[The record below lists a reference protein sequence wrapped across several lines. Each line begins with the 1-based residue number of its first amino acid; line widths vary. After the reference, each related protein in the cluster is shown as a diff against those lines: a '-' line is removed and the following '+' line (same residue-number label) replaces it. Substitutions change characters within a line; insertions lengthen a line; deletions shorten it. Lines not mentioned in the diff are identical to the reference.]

1 MKKASKASSAANT
14 KFKDKEQV
22 VYPIQGVG
30 QVINIYKRKF
40 EGETKLYYEIYFEVS
55 DMTVHMP
62 VDKAEEQG
70 IRPIVSKRQADAA
83 LNLIAEEFEPV
94 PADWKLRYQMNLD
107 LLKQGSIKDIATV
120 VRALYHRSKVK
131 ELPILERK
139 LFDNALNLLV
149 DEVSFSLKKSKSE
162 VEELVFDRLES
173 EPRKASRTSAA
184 RPAAP
189 RTAPDKTADRADD
202 GPEDST
208 PASAGSRAKS
218 GAQKM

>member
-1 MKKASKASSAANT
+1 MKKATKSSSAANT

-107 LLKQGSIKDIATV
+107 LLKQGELYLHVKD
-120 VRALYHRSKVK
+120 
-131 ELPILERK
+131 E
-139 LFDNALNLLV
+139 
-149 DEVSFSLKKSKSE
+149 
-162 VEELVFDRLES
+162 
-173 EPRKASRTSAA
+173 KA
-184 RPAAP
+184 
-189 RTAPDKTADRADD
+189 
-202 GPEDST
+202 
-208 PASAGSRAKS
+208 
-218 GAQKM
+218 